1 MSQKLKIWGKK
12 ARAAN
17 KRHVA
22 FLAKIATRWVYFIHF
37 LDNFWYQ
44 IYQRR
49 WFISFTTDSVG
60 KIRVIFT
67 VNQVIDSSPSQNG
80 HLDRS
85 LHGYCWQEEDYC
97 DKRAGQLHIYHTTH
111 FRGGREDIHIQDYL
125 VPAGVSSQN

>member
-17 KRHVA
+17 MKRRVA
-22 FLAKIATRWVYFIHF
+22 LLAKFAITRWIYFIHIF
-37 LDNFWYQ
+37 RLLDNVWYKI

-49 WFISFTTDSVG
+49 WRCFISFSTDFVS

-67 VNQVIDSSPSQNG
+67 VNQVIDSSPSRNR

-85 LHGYCWQEEDYC
+85 LHGYCWQEEDFC
-97 DKRAGQLHIYHTTH
+97 DKRAGQLHIYHTTK
-111 FRGGREDIHIQDYL
+111 FRGGREDIHI
-125 VPAGVSSQN
+125 